1 MQEDGLDIFQIIEDL
16 FNNKYKIIVS
26 TIFFSILGYAYNT
39 QKIEKIEIV
48 LPISEISKTQ
58 ESKLSSINFLDLEN
72 SSSSYYKLTQEG
84 NDEATP
90 LPLYSID
97 TIRTYKPFVTSE
109 KLIQE
114 FYKEFYNFDVLRLVL
129 EDNNQNI
136 NEDDLVA
143 EINKFKFVNKDEGN
157 KSKYNFI
164 LYTNS
169 IDKNKDISILMEIV
183 SKLNSQVKLNIIDEV
198 NNIKTSI
205 SYSIKVKFD
214 LLNQKI
220 ETYLSNYK
228 RDLKQKVKEFTYLI
242 FLRNN
247 YNIDVE
253 EKIQNI
259 LQDPNLMYFSDALFT
274 MYSSK
279 QNLLNYEIDQMISDL
294 SFENDLIDTTELTNL
309 RSALE
314 SFSGYSFID
323 VIENALLNSGLYSE
337 SFNVIQFDYSTIQI
351 NTKKGILDNTY
362 FFASIGFFLSSLSV
376 LVFLGYKRNRE
387 SVLRNK

>member
-164 LYTNS
+164 LYTHS